1 MPHTT
6 REKKKLI
13 ARVRRISGQVRAV
26 EKALKEEQECSS
38 VMQLIASCRGALN
51 GLMSE
56 VIEGHMNE
64 HVADEKNMSKRKI
77 AADDL
82 LEILKT
88 YLR

>member
-1 MPHTT
+1 MTHITK
-6 REKKKLI
+6 EKEKLV
-13 ARVRRISGQVRAV
+13 ARVRRISGQLVAI
-26 EKALKEEQECSS
+26 ENALLEEQECSA

-56 VIEGHMNE
+56 VIEEHMHE
-64 HVADEKNMSKRKI
+64 HVIDEKQLGKRET
-77 AADDL
+77 AAAEL

>member
-1 MPHTT
+1 MPHTQ
-6 REKKKLI
+6 REKEKLV
-13 ARVRRISGQVRAV
+13 ARVSRIAGQVRAI
-26 EKALKEEQECSS
+26 EKALLEEQECSS

-64 HVADEKNMSKRKI
+64 HVADEKNEGKRKI
-77 AADDL
+77 AADEL